1 MNAPLLREH
10 PLRLPH
16 PPKSI
21 PSVDSAASATQCA
34 LVASAND
41 LNDIWS
47 KDFSYHPRVQWLASS
62 HSHTTCS
69 ITA

>member
-16 PPKSI
+16 PLKSI

-34 LVASAND
+34 L
-41 LNDIWS
+41 
-47 KDFSYHPRVQWLASS
+47 WL
-62 HSHTTCS
+62 HLLM
-69 ITA
+69 I